1 MQESQ
6 PDFADCLTA
15 FNTAREQTE
24 AKALTSDNK
33 RQRFALRFP
42 DMAAQMPR
50 QVAAQMRA
58 APRLGLTGFM
68 GGRGEASDKGVQLAD
83 EVQKPKEE
91 GAGPPLHQV

>member
-42 DMAAQMPR
+42 DMAAQM
-50 QVAAQMRA
+50 RA

-68 GGRGEASDKGVQLAD
+68 GGRGGASDTEMQLTD
-83 EVQKPKEE
+83 ETQKPKEE